1 MGLLMD
7 KAGLPISYR
16 LFPGNTH
23 ALLIARIAELRL
35 GGKYTI
41 AGIVETLRK
50 VECSNIDQNLW
61 LFDFADEVTDDI
73 NVSFGADF
81 GLKAMALKN
90 IRKNLGLA
98 KRG

>member
-1 MGLLMD
+1 VYLRTQEHINAHFLTCF
-7 KAGLPISYR
+7 I
-16 LFPGNTH
+16 

-41 AGIVETLRK
+41 AKITETLRK
-50 VECSNIDQNLW
+50 VECSNIDRNLW
-61 LFDFADEVTDDI
+61 LFDHIDDAAEDM
-73 NVSFGADF
+73 NAAFGTDF
-81 GLKAMALKN
+81 GLKVMSLGD